1 VHEKIFRVIFYV
13 GHYFVLQGW
22 ALLVDYRLEDDFELS
37 PFSCSEINLEI
48 KSFDSKAAKSKIN
61 K

>member
-1 VHEKIFRVIFYV
+1 MIFRVNFDV
-13 GHYFVLQGW
+13 GHYFVLRGW
-22 ALLVDYRLEDDFELS
+22 ALLVDYWLEDDFELS
-37 PFSCSEINLEI
+37 PFSCSERNLEI